1 MLTQSHRILNQHHME
16 IESSWDPNDRNK
28 RACCCHLVS
37 KLLDVAGVCVRLHD
51 LELLKQSFF
60 VQVLLEEQR

>member
-1 MLTQSHRILNQHHME
+1 ME